1 MSQPSDIELMLQV
14 QRDEPRALAVLF
26 ERYHAQLYRYCLR
39 LTGNPTV
46 SEDLVQDVFMRM
58 LKHRAGF
65 KPETGFAPWMF
76 RIARN
81 AGIDHLRRPPRDNAE
96 IPDEQLLPGDEDA
109 PDEQAEHDES
119 VRLLRR
125 ALLRLP
131 LDRREVL
138 LLSRFEFKKYDEVAR
153 LLGCSVSAVKVRAH
167 RAIKQLRKIYQEL
180 ENEAAT

>member
-1 MSQPSDIELMLQV
+1 
-14 QRDEPRALAVLF
+14 
-26 ERYHAQLYRYCLR
+26 
-39 LTGNPTV
+39 
-46 SEDLVQDVFMRM
+46 MRM
-58 LKHRAGF
+58 LRHRAGF

-81 AGIDHLRRPPRDNAE
+81 ACIDHLRRPPRDGAA
-96 IPDEQLLPGDEDA
+96 IPDENLLPGDEDD
-109 PDEQAEHDES
+109 PQDQAEHDES

-138 LLSRFEFKKYDEVAR
+138 LLSRFEFKKYDEIAR

-167 RAIKQLRKIYQEL
+167 RALKQLREIYREL
-180 ENEAAT
+180 SDEAAT